1 MKRIMSFDVSST
13 TVGYSIL
20 EYDEKKNNI
29 NFVKCSYFKPIKK
42 GTILERLKNTQDNI
56 QSILEEYK
64 PDEIAIEEITKFMPR
79 LSSAQTIITLAT
91 FNRVVGLTCLNY
103 LKKSPE
109 MFSVMAMRHGLKLA
123 SDLPKKEDMPSLV
136 ETYLNIKFPFEYK
149 KNGNIKEESY
159 DMADACIVGMYYIY
173 KLSGRLDS
181 IKRAR
186 DLLK

>member
-1 MKRIMSFDVSST
+1 MKRIIGFDVSST
-13 TVGYSIL
+13 TIGYSIL
-20 EYDEKKNNI
+20 DCDQDGKNI
-29 NFVKCSYFKPIKK
+29 KFIKCCYFKPIKK
-42 GTILERLKNTQDNI
+42 GTILDRLKFTQDKV

-123 SDLPKKEDMPSLV
+123 IELPKKEDMPLLV
-136 ETYLNIKFPFEYK
+136 ETYLNIKFPFEFN
-149 KNGNIKEESY
+149 KNGKIKDESY
-159 DMADACIVGMYYIY
+159 DMADACIVGMYYAF
-173 KLSGRLDS
+173 KMSGRLDS